1 MVDVPFMEIINDL
14 DAYMALGR
22 GLVITLG
29 SFIAT
34 VSIALGFIFWFTS
47 FEATKGKRMVVGG
60 IVLLIILQW
69 LAITP
74 WVISA
79 T

>member
-1 MVDVPFMEIINDL
+1 MIDFPFMEIINDI

-47 FEATKGKRMVVGG
+47 FDATKGKRMVVGG
-60 IVLLIILQW
+60 VFLLVILQW

-74 WVISA
+74 WIIASS
-79 T
+79 